1 MDSIPLRYEATHTR
15 SDGKRDGIWYRTNSG
30 NLSLSK
36 ECTILCYKRLKR
48 GTKMAEI
55 FDSVDH
61 PIFPK
66 VFALN
71 QKETYTEVVI
81 EKLPSM
87 ELTHWLDNHSILWT
101 ENDEKT
107 QYLEMEAQ
115 HQKLFKSILEGLYH
129 LHEQKRCHGN
139 LLRGV
144 WVSEDGDPKFQVKFA
159 DMNLEAGFHDGF
171 LKDFEDLKTLVR
183 HAVNKHDEH
192 ISAANE
198 KSIQSPPALDHFYTL
213 YSKFKQH
220 GNSAKLMGNYAI
232 FLYWQNFQCFR
243 ATLIFDGNKV
253 AQSKK
258 VGQKRKRKPK
268 LNKGYS
274 MPKMAGWD
282 AKVEALD
289 KKDPV
294 RRLFGHGICQSY
306 RESGGIYWICRN
318 ALHHYGEYVK
328 SSEKDADQ
336 MAMEDFLRLF
346 PEAIPCIFDRFGD
359 LPERGIYSSLKQC
372 FVLGERCIGRGGLE
386 SQDFGD
392 DHNFMIYFP

>member
-15 SDGKRDGIWYRTNSG
+15 LDGKRDGKWYRTNSG
-30 NLSLSK
+30 NLSLLK

-48 GTKMAEI
+48 GTKMAKI
-55 FDSVDH
+55 FDSIDH

-71 QKETYTEVVI
+71 QKKTYTEVVI

-115 HQKLFKSILEGLYH
+115 HQQLFKSILEGLYR

-159 DMNLEAGFHDGF
+159 DMNLDAGFHDGF

-183 HAVNKHDEH
+183 RAVNKHGEH

-198 KSIQSPPALDHFYTL
+198 KSIQSPPALDRFYTL

-220 GNSAKLMGNYAI
+220 VNRAKLMG
-232 FLYWQNFQCFR
+232 
-243 ATLIFDGNKV
+243 
-253 AQSKK
+253 
-258 VGQKRKRKPK
+258 
-268 LNKGYS
+268 
-274 MPKMAGWD
+274 M
-282 AKVEALD
+282 
-289 KKDPV
+289 
-294 RRLFGHGICQSY
+294 
-306 RESGGIYWICRN
+306 
-318 ALHHYGEYVK
+318 
-328 SSEKDADQ
+328 
-336 MAMEDFLRLF
+336 
-346 PEAIPCIFDRFGD
+346 
-359 LPERGIYSSLKQC
+359 
-372 FVLGERCIGRGGLE
+372 
-386 SQDFGD
+386 
-392 DHNFMIYFP
+392 

>member
-15 SDGKRDGIWYRTNSG
+15 LAGKRDGKWYRTNSG

-71 QKETYTEVVI
+71 QKKTYTEVVI

-115 HQKLFKSILEGLYH
+115 HQQLFKSILEGLYR

-159 DMNLEAGFHDGF
+159 DMNLDAGCHDGF
-171 LKDFEDLKTLVR
+171 LKDFKDLKTLVR
-183 HAVNKHDEH
+183 RAVNKHDEH

-198 KSIQSPPALDHFYTL
+198 K
-213 YSKFKQH
+213 
-220 GNSAKLMGNYAI
+220 NYAI
-232 FLYWQNFQCFR
+232 FLYWAPSFFNWKDRVRWFNIVEKFSKQNFQYFKT
-243 ATLIFDGNKV
+243 TLIFDGNKV
-253 AQSKK
+253 AQPKK
-258 VGQKRKRKPK
+258 VGQKRKRKPE

-289 KKDPV
+289 EEDPV
-294 RRLFGHGICQSY
+294 RHLFEHGVCQSY

-318 ALHHYGEYVK
+318 ALHHYGEHVK
-328 SSEKDADQ
+328 PSEKDADQ

-346 PEAIPCIFDRFGD
+346 PKATPCIFDRFGD

-372 FVLGERCIGRGGLE
+372 FVFGERCIGQGGLE
-386 SQDFGD
+386 SPDFGD
-392 DHNFMIYFP
+392 DHNFLIYFP

>member
-1 MDSIPLRYEATHTR
+1 MDSIPLCYEATHTR
-15 SDGKRDGIWYRTNSG
+15 LDGKRDGKWYRTNSG
-30 NLSLSK
+30 NLSISK

-71 QKETYTEVVI
+71 QKKTYTKVVI

-115 HQKLFKSILEGLYH
+115 HQQLFKSILEGLYR

-144 WVSEDGDPKFQVKFA
+144 WVLEDGHPKFQVKFA
-159 DMNLEAGFHDGF
+159 DMNLDAGFHDGF

-183 HAVNKHDEH
+183 QAVNKHDEH

-220 GNSAKLMGNYAI
+220 ANSAKLMG
-232 FLYWQNFQCFR
+232 
-243 ATLIFDGNKV
+243 
-253 AQSKK
+253 
-258 VGQKRKRKPK
+258 
-268 LNKGYS
+268 
-274 MPKMAGWD
+274 
-282 AKVEALD
+282 VEALD
-289 KKDPV
+289 KEDPV
-294 RRLFGHGICQSY
+294 RHLFEHG
-306 RESGGIYWICRN
+306 
-318 ALHHYGEYVK
+318 VK
-328 SSEKDADQ
+328 PSEKDADQ

-359 LPERGIYSSLKQC
+359 LPERGIYSSLKQ
-372 FVLGERCIGRGGLE
+372 
-386 SQDFGD
+386 
-392 DHNFMIYFP
+392 

>member
-15 SDGKRDGIWYRTNSG
+15 LDGKRDGKWYRTNSG

-61 PIFPK
+61 PIFSK

-71 QKETYTEVVI
+71 QKKTYTEVVI

-101 ENDEKT
+101 ENNEKT

-115 HQKLFKSILEGLYH
+115 HQQLFKSILEGLYR

-139 LLRGV
+139 LLCGV

-159 DMNLEAGFHDGF
+159 DMNLDAGSHDGF

-183 HAVNKHDEH
+183 RVVNKHDEH
-192 ISAANE
+192 ISTANE
-198 KSIQSPPALDHFYTL
+198 KCIQSPPALDHFYTL
-213 YSKFKQH
+213 YNKFKQH
-220 GNSAKLMGNYAI
+220 ANSSKLMGH
-232 FLYWQNFQCFR
+232 
-243 ATLIFDGNKV
+243 GV
-253 AQSKK
+253 
-258 VGQKRKRKPK
+258 KP
-268 LNKGYS
+268 
-274 MPKMAGWD
+274 
-282 AKVEALD
+282 
-289 KKDPV
+289 
-294 RRLFGHGICQSY
+294 
-306 RESGGIYWICRN
+306 
-318 ALHHYGEYVK
+318 
-328 SSEKDADQ
+328 SEKDADQ
-336 MAMEDFLRLF
+336 MAMEDFLWLF
-346 PEAIPCIFDRFGD
+346 PEAIPCIFDRLIKAFHPSNSNFQFGD

-372 FVLGERCIGRGGLE
+372 FVFGERCIGQGGLE

-392 DHNFMIYFP
+392 DHNFLIYFP